1 MIMVLSKENAVE
13 EWRQLMGPIDP
24 EEARKT
30 CPESIRAQFAHDILS
45 NAVHGSSNTEHAQ
58 KSIKFA
64 FGELDAD

>member
-1 MIMVLSKENAVE
+1 
-13 EWRQLMGPIDP
+13 MGPIDP
-24 EEARKT
+24 EKAKKT